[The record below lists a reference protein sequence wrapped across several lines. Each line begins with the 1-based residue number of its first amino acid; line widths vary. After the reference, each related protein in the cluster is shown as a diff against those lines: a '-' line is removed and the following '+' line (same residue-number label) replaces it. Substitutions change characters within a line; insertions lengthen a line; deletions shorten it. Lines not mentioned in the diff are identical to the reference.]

1 MTASWTL
8 ESLDL
13 TQLDRFASRL
23 ALILRRGDVVT
34 LSGPLGAGK
43 TTLARSLIERI
54 SGDSEVPSPTFA
66 LVQRYD
72 TPRFPLAHCDLY
84 RLQPGEIEELG
95 LDDAL
100 GEGAVIVEWPE
111 RAADWLPADRLDIAL
126 EETAEPNRRS
136 LVLTGRG
143 IWRERLQ
150 RLRALCEFIEGTPYA
165 DAVAHYLQGDA
176 STRSYARFDLPHRTA
191 ILMNAPRQA
200 DGPPIKNGK
209 PYSALVHLAEDVTP
223 FVAIAHALRNRGV
236 EAPAVYAFDLDQGFL
251 LLEDLGNRVF
261 GTEIAAGSAMA
272 DLYGAAVDVLLT
284 LAQEPPP
291 TLLTIDSHAPY
302 QLPSYDEEAMLI
314 EASLLIDW
322 FWPALHGKPT
332 PEAVR
337 EEFLALWRPL
347 LAAAAK
353 ADTGWTL
360 RDFHSPNLMWQP
372 DRDGIGRVGVLD
384 FQDALLGP
392 KAYDLVSLL
401 QDARLDVPEP
411 LEATLLDR
419 YCSARA
425 AQNQHFS
432 SDDFRSL
439 YATLGAQRNSK
450 ILGIF
455 SRLAKRD
462 GKRGYLAHIPRVA
475 HYLERDLSHPDLAE
489 LRRWY
494 ARELPASAAL
504 PPLAL

>member
-1 MTASWTL
+1 MCG
-8 ESLDL
+8 
-13 TQLDRFASRL
+13 R
-23 ALILRRGDVVT
+23 T
-34 LSGPLGAGK
+34 LSTSGCRSAVLS
-43 TTLARSLIERI
+43 LAN
-54 SGDSEVPSPTFA
+54 
-66 LVQRYD
+66 
-72 TPRFPLAHCDLY
+72 
-84 RLQPGEIEELG
+84 
-95 LDDAL
+95 
-100 GEGAVIVEWPE
+100 
-111 RAADWLPADRLDIAL
+111 AA
-126 EETAEPNRRS
+126 S
-136 LVLTGRG
+136 
-143 IWRERLQ
+143 
-150 RLRALCEFIEGTPYA
+150 
-165 DAVAHYLQGDA
+165 
-176 STRSYARFDLPHRTA
+176 
-191 ILMNAPRQA
+191 
-200 DGPPIKNGK
+200 
-209 PYSALVHLAEDVTP
+209 
-223 FVAIAHALRNRGV
+223 
-236 EAPAVYAFDLDQGFL
+236 
-251 LLEDLGNRVF
+251 
-261 GTEIAAGSAMA
+261 
-272 DLYGAAVDVLLT
+272 
-284 LAQEPPP
+284 
-291 TLLTIDSHAPY
+291 
-302 QLPSYDEEAMLI
+302 
-314 EASLLIDW
+314 
-322 FWPALHGKPT
+322 WPALNGKPT

-462 GKRGYLAHIPRVA
+462 GKRSYLAHIPRVA
-475 HYLERDLSHPDLAE
+475 HYLERDLSHPDLAD

-494 ARELPASAAL
+494 MRELPASAAL